1 MLSKDLENT
10 LNLLFKECS
19 DNNDE
24 FVTIEH
30 LLLVLTQEDSS
41 RKVLDHLSI
50 DIDSLQK
57 EIKEYIKKNVPKAT
71 DNKEIQPTLAFQRVL
86 QRAIFHVQS
95 SGKTEV
101 NGENLLAALFSEKE
115 SYAVYMLSRRNI
127 SRLDVVE
134 YISHGKNTAV
144 ETEENVEESPKE
156 SETHPEFLTNLNN
169 LAKDGEIDPLIGR
182 TDTLSRL
189 FQVLGR
195 RRKNNPILVGESGVG
210 KTAIAEGLAKSIADG
225 KAPEIF
231 KDYQVMSLDVG
242 SLVAGTKYRGDFE
255 KKMKSMMDYLKKTQK
270 IILFV
275 DEIHTIIG
283 AGSASGGAL
292 DASNLLKPALARGD
306 IKCIGATTYKEYRQI
321 FERNNS
327 LSRRFQKVQIDEP
340 TTEEAIQILEGLK
353 NKFEH
358 YHGITYSKEALKS
371 AVELSNKYLQDS
383 KLPDKAIDLIDEAG
397 SQKKLSKSKGKIIR
411 KSDIESLIS
420 KITKIP
426 AMQLNASSKE
436 NLNNLEGNLK
446 SVIFGQD
453 HAVDDVVSAVKTSKA
468 GIGNDDK
475 PICSFLF
482 TGPTGVGKTELTKQ
496 LAFFLGIEFVRLDMS
511 EFMEKHSISKL
522 IGSPPGY
529 VGYEQGGYLTEEIN
543 KKPHSVLLLD
553 EIEKA
558 HPDIFNILLQILD
571 YGNLTDSNGRNIN
584 FKNTIIVMTSN
595 TGAVEAEGESVGF
608 IEQGSED
615 KFEKAVSK
623 AFAPEFR
630 NRLDGII
637 NFNSLSNNNLES
649 VVKKLI
655 IEVEAKLNEKGID
668 IEFNDDVI
676 KLVLEE
682 GFDAKLGA
690 RPLSRAVDK
699 LIKKPISTMLIE
711 DSIKRGSSV
720 QLTVKSGKIILKT
733 VNRKEKIT

>member
-1 MLSKDLENT
+1 
-10 LNLLFKECS
+10 
-19 DNNDE
+19 
-24 FVTIEH
+24 
-30 LLLVLTQEDSS
+30 
-41 RKVLDHLSI
+41 
-50 DIDSLQK
+50 
-57 EIKEYIKKNVPKAT
+57 
-71 DNKEIQPTLAFQRVL
+71 
-86 QRAIFHVQS
+86 
-95 SGKTEV
+95 
-101 NGENLLAALFSEKE
+101 
-115 SYAVYMLSRRNI
+115 MLSRRNI

-134 YISHGKNTAV
+134 YISHGKNIAV
-144 ETEENVEESPKE
+144 ETEESIEETPKE
-156 SETHPEFLTNLNN
+156 NESHPEFLTNLNN
-169 LAKDGEIDPLIGR
+169 LAKDGDIDPLIGR
-182 TDTLSRL
+182 TDTLDRL

-210 KTAIAEGLAKSIADG
+210 KTAIAEGLAKAIAEG

-231 KDYQVMSLDVG
+231 KDHQVMSLDVG

-255 KKMKSMMDYLKKTQK
+255 KKMKSLMDYLKKTDK
-270 IILFV
+270 LILFV

-292 DASNLLKPALARGD
+292 DASNLLKPALARGE

-327 LSRRFQKVQIDEP
+327 LSRRFQKVQIEEP
-340 TTEEAIQILEGLK
+340 STDEAIQILEGLK
-353 NKFEH
+353 KKFEH

-397 SQKKLSKSKGKIIR
+397 SQKKLSKAKGKIIR
-411 KSDIESLIS
+411 KSDIETLIS

-426 AMQLNASSKE
+426 AMQLNASNKE
-436 NLNNLEGNLK
+436 NLNNLENNLK

-453 HAVDDVVSAVKTSKA
+453 HAVNDVVSAVKTSKA
-468 GIGNDDK
+468 GIGNDEK

-496 LAFFLGIEFVRLDMS
+496 LAYFLGIEFVRLDMS

-571 YGNLTDSNGRNIN
+571 YGNLADSNGRKIN

-595 TGAVEAEGESVGF
+595 TGAIEAEGESVGF

-615 KFEKAVSK
+615 KFDKAVSK
-623 AFAPEFR
+623 AFTPEFR
-630 NRLDGII
+630 NRLDGIV
-637 NFNSLSNNNLES
+637 NFNSLSNTNLES
-649 VVKKLI
+649 VVQKLI
-655 IEVEAKLNEKGID
+655 IDVEAKLNEKGID

-676 KLVLEE
+676 KLVLDE
-682 GFDAKLGA
+682 GYDPKLGA
-690 RPLSRAVDK
+690 RPLSRAVDR
-699 LIKKPISTMLIE
+699 LIKKPLSSMLIE
-711 DSIKRGSSV
+711 DKIKRGSSV
-720 QLTVKSGKIILKT
+720 KLTVVKGAINLK
-733 VNRKEKIT
+733 VVGAKEKIT

>member
-10 LNLLFKECS
+10 LNSLFKECS

-30 LLLVLTQEDSS
+30 LLLVLTKEDSS
-41 RKVLDHLSI
+41 RRVFDHLSI
-50 DIDSLQK
+50 DIESLQK
-57 EIKEYIKKNVPKAT
+57 EIKEYIKKNVPKSVEK
-71 DNKEIQPTLAFQRVL
+71 KEIQPTLAFQRVL

-95 SGKTEV
+95 SGKSEV

-144 ETEENVEESPKE
+144 ETEESVEEAPKE
-156 SETHPEFLTNLNN
+156 KESQPEFLTNLNN

-182 TDTLSRL
+182 TDTLARL

-210 KTAIAEGLAKSIADG
+210 KTAIAEGLAKAISDG

-231 KDYQVMSLDVG
+231 NEYQVMSLDVG

-255 KKMKSMMDYLKKTQK
+255 KKMKSMMDYLKKSEK

-327 LSRRFQKVQIDEP
+327 LSRRFQKVQIEEP
-340 TTEEAIQILEGLK
+340 SIDQAVEILEGLK
-353 NKFEH
+353 NKFED

-397 SQKKLSKSKGKIIR
+397 SQKKLSKTKGKTIR
-411 KSDIESLIS
+411 KSDIEALIS

-426 AMQLNASSKE
+426 TMQLNASSKE
-436 NLNNLEGNLK
+436 NLNSLEGKLK

-453 HAVDDVVSAVKTSKA
+453 HAINDVVSAVKTSKA
-468 GIGNDDK
+468 GIGNDEK

-496 LAFFLGIEFVRLDMS
+496 LAFFLGIEFIRLDMS

-529 VGYEQGGYLTEEIN
+529 VGYEQGGYLTEEVN

-571 YGNLTDSNGRNIN
+571 YGNLADSNGRSIN

-595 TGAVEAEGESVGF
+595 TGAVEADGESVGF
-608 IEQGSED
+608 IEQGTED

-623 AFAPEFR
+623 AFTPEFR

-637 NFNSLSNNNLES
+637 NFNNLSNQNLES
-649 VVKKLI
+649 VVEKLI
-655 IEVEAKLNEKGID
+655 IDVEAKLNEKGID
-668 IEFNDDVI
+668 IDFDSDVV
-676 KLVLEE
+676 KLILEQ
-682 GFDAKLGA
+682 GYDPKLGA

-699 LIKKPISTMLIE
+699 LVKKPISAMLIE
-711 DSIKRGSSV
+711 DKIKRGSSV
-720 QLTVKSGKIILKT
+720 KLSVKDKKIVVKAS
-733 VNRKEKIT
+733 NSKEKIT

>member
-10 LNLLFKECS
+10 LNSLFKECS

-30 LLLVLTQEDSS
+30 LLLVLTKEDSS
-41 RKVLDHLSI
+41 RRVFDHLSI
-50 DIDSLQK
+50 DIESLQK
-57 EIKEYIKKNVPKAT
+57 EIKEYIKKNVPKSVEK
-71 DNKEIQPTLAFQRVL
+71 KEIQPTLAFQRVL

-95 SGKTEV
+95 SGKSEV

-144 ETEENVEESPKE
+144 ETEESVEEAPKE
-156 SETHPEFLTNLNN
+156 KESHPEFLTNLNN

-182 TDTLSRL
+182 TDTLARL

-210 KTAIAEGLAKSIADG
+210 KTAIAEGLAKAISDG

-231 KDYQVMSLDVG
+231 NEYQVMSLDVG

-255 KKMKSMMDYLKKTQK
+255 KKMKSMMDYLKKSEK

-327 LSRRFQKVQIDEP
+327 LSRRFQKVQIEEP
-340 TTEEAIQILEGLK
+340 SIDQAVEILEGLK
-353 NKFEH
+353 NKFED

-397 SQKKLSKSKGKIIR
+397 SQKKLSKTKGKTIR
-411 KSDIESLIS
+411 KSDIEALIS

-426 AMQLNASSKE
+426 TMQLNASSKE
-436 NLNNLEGNLK
+436 NLNSLEGKLK

-453 HAVDDVVSAVKTSKA
+453 HAINDVVSAVKTSKA
-468 GIGNDDK
+468 GIGNDEK

-496 LAFFLGIEFVRLDMS
+496 LAFFLGIEFIRLDMS

-529 VGYEQGGYLTEEIN
+529 VGYEQGGYLTEEVN

-571 YGNLTDSNGRNIN
+571 YGNLADSNGRSIN

-595 TGAVEAEGESVGF
+595 TGAVEADGESVGF
-608 IEQGSED
+608 IEQGTED

-623 AFAPEFR
+623 AFTPEFR

-637 NFNSLSNNNLES
+637 NFNNLSNQNLES
-649 VVKKLI
+649 VVEKLI
-655 IEVEAKLNEKGID
+655 IDVEAKLNEKGID
-668 IEFNDDVI
+668 IDFDSDVV
-676 KLVLEE
+676 KLILEQ
-682 GFDAKLGA
+682 GYDPKLGA

-699 LIKKPISTMLIE
+699 LVKKPISTMLIE
-711 DSIKRGSSV
+711 DKIKRGSSV
-720 QLTVKSGKIILKT
+720 KLSVKDKKIEVKAS
-733 VNRKEKIT
+733 NSKEKIT

>member
-10 LNLLFKECS
+10 LNSLFKECS

-30 LLLVLTQEDSS
+30 LLLVLTKEDSS
-41 RKVLDHLSI
+41 RRVFDHLSI
-50 DIDSLQK
+50 DIESLQK
-57 EIKEYIKKNVPKAT
+57 EIKEYIKKNVPKSVEK
-71 DNKEIQPTLAFQRVL
+71 KEIQPTLAFQRVL

-95 SGKTEV
+95 SGKSEV

-144 ETEENVEESPKE
+144 ETEESVEEAPKE
-156 SETHPEFLTNLNN
+156 KESQPEFLTNLNN

-182 TDTLSRL
+182 TDTLARL

-210 KTAIAEGLAKSIADG
+210 KTAIAEGLAKAISDG

-231 KDYQVMSLDVG
+231 NEYQVMSLDVG

-255 KKMKSMMDYLKKTQK
+255 KKMKSMMDYLKKSEK

-327 LSRRFQKVQIDEP
+327 LSRRFQKVQIEEP
-340 TTEEAIQILEGLK
+340 SIDQAVEILEGLK
-353 NKFEH
+353 NKFED

-397 SQKKLSKSKGKIIR
+397 SQKKLSKTKGKTIR
-411 KSDIESLIS
+411 KSDIEALIS

-426 AMQLNASSKE
+426 TMQLNASSKE
-436 NLNNLEGNLK
+436 NLNSLEGKLK

-453 HAVDDVVSAVKTSKA
+453 HAINDVVSAVKTSKA
-468 GIGNDDK
+468 GIGNDEK

-496 LAFFLGIEFVRLDMS
+496 LAFFLGIEFIRLDMS

-529 VGYEQGGYLTEEIN
+529 VGYEQGGYLTEEVN

-571 YGNLTDSNGRNIN
+571 YGNLADSNGRSIN

-595 TGAVEAEGESVGF
+595 TGAVEADGESVGF
-608 IEQGSED
+608 IEQGTED

-623 AFAPEFR
+623 AFTPEFR

-637 NFNSLSNNNLES
+637 NFNNLSNQNLES
-649 VVKKLI
+649 VVEKLI
-655 IEVEAKLNEKGID
+655 IDVEAKLNEKGID
-668 IEFNDDVI
+668 IDFDSDVV
-676 KLVLEE
+676 KLILEQ
-682 GFDAKLGA
+682 GYDPKLGA

-699 LIKKPISTMLIE
+699 LVKKPISTMLIE
-711 DSIKRGSSV
+711 DKIKRGSSV
-720 QLTVKSGKIILKT
+720 KLSVKDKKIIVKAS
-733 VNRKEKIT
+733 NSKEKIT

>member
-10 LNLLFKECS
+10 LNSLFKECS

-30 LLLVLTQEDSS
+30 LLLVLTKEDSS
-41 RKVLDHLSI
+41 RRVFDHLSI
-50 DIDSLQK
+50 DIESLQK
-57 EIKEYIKKNVPKAT
+57 EIKEYIKKNVPKSVEK
-71 DNKEIQPTLAFQRVL
+71 KEIQPTLAFQRVL

-144 ETEENVEESPKE
+144 ETEESVEESPKE
-156 SETHPEFLTNLNN
+156 KESHPEFLTNLNN

-182 TDTLSRL
+182 TETLARL

-210 KTAIAEGLAKSIADG
+210 KTAIAEGLAKAIADG

-231 KDYQVMSLDVG
+231 NEYQVMSLDVG

-255 KKMKSMMDYLKKTQK
+255 KKMKSMMDYLKKSEK

-327 LSRRFQKVQIDEP
+327 LSRRFQKVQIEEP
-340 TTEEAIQILEGLK
+340 SIDQAVEILEGLK
-353 NKFEH
+353 NKFED

-397 SQKKLSKSKGKIIR
+397 SQRKLSKKKGKTIR
-411 KSDIESLIS
+411 KSDIEALIS

-426 AMQLNASSKE
+426 TMQLNASSKE
-436 NLNNLEGNLK
+436 NLNSLEGNLK

-453 HAVDDVVSAVKTSKA
+453 HAINDVVSAVKTSKA
-468 GIGNDDK
+468 GIGNDEK

-496 LAFFLGIEFVRLDMS
+496 LAFFLGIEFIRLDMS

-529 VGYEQGGYLTEEIN
+529 VGYEQGGYLTEEVN

-571 YGNLTDSNGRNIN
+571 YGNLADSNGRSIN

-595 TGAVEAEGESVGF
+595 TGAVEADGESVGF
-608 IEQGSED
+608 IEQGTED

-623 AFAPEFR
+623 AFTPEFR

-637 NFNSLSNNNLES
+637 NFNNLSNQNLES
-649 VVKKLI
+649 VVEKLI
-655 IEVEAKLNEKGID
+655 IDVEAKLNEKGID
-668 IEFNDDVI
+668 IDFDSDVV
-676 KLVLEE
+676 KLILEQ
-682 GFDAKLGA
+682 GYDPKLGA

-699 LIKKPISTMLIE
+699 LVKKPISTMLIE
-711 DSIKRGSSV
+711 DKIKRGSSV
-720 QLTVKSGKIILKT
+720 KLSVKDKKIVVKAS
-733 VNRKEKIT
+733 NSKEKIT

>member
-676 KLVLEE
+676 KLVLEK

>member
-10 LNLLFKECS
+10 LNSLFKECS

-30 LLLVLTQEDSS
+30 LLLVLTKEDSS
-41 RKVLDHLSI
+41 RRVFDHLSI
-50 DIDSLQK
+50 DIESLQK
-57 EIKEYIKKNVPKAT
+57 EIKEYIKKNVPKSVEK
-71 DNKEIQPTLAFQRVL
+71 KEIQPTLAFQRVL

-95 SGKTEV
+95 SGKSEV

-144 ETEENVEESPKE
+144 ETEESVEEAPKE
-156 SETHPEFLTNLNN
+156 KESQPEFLTNLNN

-182 TDTLSRL
+182 TDTLARL

-210 KTAIAEGLAKSIADG
+210 KTAIAEGLAKAISDG

-231 KDYQVMSLDVG
+231 NEYQVMSLDVG

-255 KKMKSMMDYLKKTQK
+255 KKMKSMMDYLKKSEK

-327 LSRRFQKVQIDEP
+327 LSRRFQKVQIEEP
-340 TTEEAIQILEGLK
+340 SIDQAVEILEGLK
-353 NKFEH
+353 NKFED

-397 SQKKLSKSKGKIIR
+397 SQKKLSKTKGKTIR
-411 KSDIESLIS
+411 KSDIEALIS

-426 AMQLNASSKE
+426 TMQLNASSKE
-436 NLNNLEGNLK
+436 NLNSLEGNLK

-453 HAVDDVVSAVKTSKA
+453 HAINDVVSAVKTSKA
-468 GIGNDDK
+468 GIGNDEK

-496 LAFFLGIEFVRLDMS
+496 LAFFLGIEFIRLDMS

-529 VGYEQGGYLTEEIN
+529 VGYEQGGYLTEEVN

-571 YGNLTDSNGRNIN
+571 YGNLADSNGRSIN

-595 TGAVEAEGESVGF
+595 TGAVEADGESVGF
-608 IEQGSED
+608 IEQGTED

-623 AFAPEFR
+623 AFTPEFR

-637 NFNSLSNNNLES
+637 NFNNLSNQNLES
-649 VVKKLI
+649 VVEKLI
-655 IEVEAKLNEKGID
+655 IDVEAKLNEKGID
-668 IEFNDDVI
+668 IDFDSDVV
-676 KLVLEE
+676 KLILEQ
-682 GFDAKLGA
+682 GYDPKLGA

-699 LIKKPISTMLIE
+699 LVKKPISTMLIE
-711 DSIKRGSSV
+711 DKIKRGSSV
-720 QLTVKSGKIILKT
+720 KLSVQDKKIVVKAS
-733 VNRKEKIT
+733 NSKEKIT

>member
-446 SVIFGQD
+446 SVIFGKE
-453 HAVDDVVSAVKTSKA
+453 HAVDDVVSSVKTSKA
-468 GIGNDDK
+468 SIGNDDK
-475 PICSFLF
+475 PI
-482 TGPTGVGKTELTKQ
+482 
-496 LAFFLGIEFVRLDMS
+496 
-511 EFMEKHSISKL
+511 
-522 IGSPPGY
+522 
-529 VGYEQGGYLTEEIN
+529 
-543 KKPHSVLLLD
+543 
-553 EIEKA
+553 
-558 HPDIFNILLQILD
+558 
-571 YGNLTDSNGRNIN
+571 
-584 FKNTIIVMTSN
+584 
-595 TGAVEAEGESVGF
+595 
-608 IEQGSED
+608 
-615 KFEKAVSK
+615 
-623 AFAPEFR
+623 
-630 NRLDGII
+630 
-637 NFNSLSNNNLES
+637 
-649 VVKKLI
+649 
-655 IEVEAKLNEKGID
+655 
-668 IEFNDDVI
+668 
-676 KLVLEE
+676 
-682 GFDAKLGA
+682 
-690 RPLSRAVDK
+690 
-699 LIKKPISTMLIE
+699 
-711 DSIKRGSSV
+711 
-720 QLTVKSGKIILKT
+720 
-733 VNRKEKIT
+733 

>member
-1 MLSKDLENT
+1 MLSKNLENS
-10 LNLLFKECS
+10 LNVLFKECS
-19 DNNDE
+19 ENLDE

-30 LLLVLTQEDSS
+30 LLLVLTQEDSA
-41 RKVLDHLSI
+41 RKVFEHLSI

-57 EIKEYIKKNVPKAT
+57 EIKDYIGKNVPKSKEK
-71 DNKEIQPTLAFQRVL
+71 KEIQPTLAFQRVL

-95 SGKTEV
+95 SGKNEV
-101 NGENLLAALFSEKE
+101 LGENLLAALFSEKE
-115 SYAVYMLSRRNI
+115 SYAVYMLNRRNI
-127 SRLDVVE
+127 TRLDVVD

-144 ETEENVEESPKE
+144 QTEEVAEETPKE
-156 SETHPEFLTNLNN
+156 SENQPDFLTNLNN
-169 LAKDGEIDPLIGR
+169 RALDGDIDPLIGR
-182 TDTLSRL
+182 EDTLERL

-210 KTAIAEGLAKSIADG
+210 KTAVAEGLAKCIAEG
-225 KAPEIF
+225 KGPELF
-231 KDYQVMSLDVG
+231 EGYQVMSLDVG
-242 SLVAGTKYRGDFE
+242 TLVSGTKYRGDFE
-255 KKMKSMMDYLKKTQK
+255 KKMKAMMDYLQKNEK

-306 IKCIGATTYKEYRQI
+306 IKCVGATTYKEYRQI

-327 LSRRFQKVQIDEP
+327 LSRRFQKIQIDEP
-340 TTEEAIQILEGLK
+340 SIDEAVQILEGLK
-353 NKFEH
+353 SKFEG
-358 YHGITYSKEALKS
+358 YHGITYSKEALKT

-397 SQKKLSKSKGKIIR
+397 SLKKLNPKAGNNIR

-426 AMQLNASSKE
+426 TMQLTASSKE
-436 NLNNLEGNLK
+436 NLNSLENNLR

-453 HAVDDVVSAVKTSKA
+453 HAIDSVVSAVKTAKS
-468 GIGNDDK
+468 GIGNDEK

-496 LAFFLGIEFVRLDMS
+496 LSKFLGIDFIRLDMS
-511 EFMEKHSISKL
+511 EFMEKHSVSKL

-529 VGYEQGGYLTEEIN
+529 VGYEQGGYLTEEVN

-571 YGNLTDSNGRNIN
+571 YGTLADSNGRSIN

-595 TGAVEAEGESVGF
+595 TGAIEADSDSVGF

-623 AFAPEFR
+623 AFTPEFR
-630 NRLDGII
+630 NRLDGIV
-637 NFNSLSNNNLES
+637 NFNNLEENSLIS
-649 VVKKLI
+649 VVEKLL
-655 IEVEAKLNEKGID
+655 IEVQSKLNEKGID
-668 IEFNDDVI
+668 LEYEDS
-676 KLVLEE
+676 VLKYVLKE
-682 GFDAKLGA
+682 GFDSKLGA
-690 RPLSRAVDK
+690 RPLGRAVDK
-699 LIKKPISTMLIE
+699 LIKKPISSMLIE
-711 DSIKRGSSV
+711 DGVKRGNTLFIKLSKDKI
-720 QLTVKSGKIILKT
+720 QIKVKDKAKVT
-733 VNRKEKIT
+733 

>member
-10 LNLLFKECS
+10 LNSLFKECS

-30 LLLVLTQEDSS
+30 LLLVLTKEDSS
-41 RKVLDHLSI
+41 RRVLDHLSI
-50 DIDSLQK
+50 DIESLQK
-57 EIKEYIKKNVPKAT
+57 EIKEYIKKNVPKSVEK
-71 DNKEIQPTLAFQRVL
+71 KEIQPTLAFQRVL

-144 ETEENVEESPKE
+144 ETEESIEEAPKE
-156 SETHPEFLTNLNN
+156 KESHPEFLTNLNN
-169 LAKDGEIDPLIGR
+169 LAKDGAIDPLIGR
-182 TDTLSRL
+182 TDTLERL

-210 KTAIAEGLAKSIADG
+210 KTAIAEGLAKKIADG

-231 KDYQVMSLDVG
+231 NEYQVMSLDVG

-255 KKMKSMMDYLKKTQK
+255 KKMKSMMDYLKKSEK

-306 IKCIGATTYKEYRQI
+306 IRCIGATTYKEYRQI

-327 LSRRFQKVQIDEP
+327 LSRRFQKVQIEEP
-340 TTEEAIQILEGLK
+340 SIDQAVEILEGLK
-353 NKFEH
+353 NKFED

-397 SQKKLSKSKGKIIR
+397 SQKKLSEAKGKIIR
-411 KSDIESLIS
+411 KSDIEALIS

-426 AMQLNASSKE
+426 TMQLNASSKE
-436 NLNNLEGNLK
+436 NLNSLEGNLK

-453 HAVDDVVSAVKTSKA
+453 HAINDVVSAVKTSKA
-468 GIGNDDK
+468 GIGNDEK

-496 LAFFLGIEFVRLDMS
+496 LAFFLGIEFIRLDMS

-529 VGYEQGGYLTEEIN
+529 VGYEQGGYLTEEVN

-571 YGNLTDSNGRNIN
+571 YGNLADSNGRSIN

-595 TGAVEAEGESVGF
+595 TGAVEADGESVGF
-608 IEQGSED
+608 IEQGTED

-623 AFAPEFR
+623 AFTPEFR

-637 NFNSLSNNNLES
+637 NFNNLSNQNLES
-649 VVKKLI
+649 VVEKLI
-655 IEVEAKLNEKGID
+655 IDVEAKLNEKGID
-668 IEFNDDVI
+668 IDFDSEVV
-676 KLVLEE
+676 KLILEQ
-682 GFDAKLGA
+682 GYDPKLGA

-699 LIKKPISTMLIE
+699 LVKKPISTMLIE
-711 DSIKRGSSV
+711 DKIKRGSSIK
-720 QLTVKSGKIILKT
+720 LLVKDKKIVVKAS
-733 VNRKEKIT
+733 NSKEKIT

>member
-41 RKVLDHLSI
+41 RRIFDHLSV

-57 EIKEYIKKNVPKAT
+57 EIKEYIDKNVPKAT
-71 DNKEIQPTLAFQRVL
+71 EKKEIQPTLAFQRVL

-95 SGKTEV
+95 SGKNEV

-115 SYAVYMLSRRNI
+115 SYAVYMLNRRNI

-144 ETEENVEESPKE
+144 ETEQGTEESPKE
-156 SETHPEFLTNLNN
+156 PESHPEFLTNLNN
-169 LAKDGEIDPLIGR
+169 VAKEGEIDPLIGR
-182 TDTLSRL
+182 AETMERM

-225 KAPEIF
+225 KAPELF

-255 KKMKSMMDYLKKTQK
+255 KKMKSMMDYLKKSEK

-306 IKCIGATTYKEYRQI
+306 IRCVGATTYKEYRQI

-340 TTEEAIQILEGLK
+340 SIDQAIQILEGLK
-353 NKFEH
+353 NKFES
-358 YHGITYSKEALKS
+358 YHGITYSKEALKT

-397 SQKKLSKSKGKIIR
+397 SQKKLSKSKGKVIR
-411 KSDIESLIS
+411 KSDIEALIS

-426 AMQLNASSKE
+426 AIQLNATNKE
-436 NLNNLEGNLK
+436 NLNKLDSNLR

-453 HAVDDVVSAVKTSKA
+453 HAIDGVVSAVKTSKA
-468 GIGNDDK
+468 GIGDDDK

-496 LAFFLGIEFVRLDMS
+496 LAFFMGIDFIRLDMS
-511 EFMEKHSISKL
+511 EFMEKHSVSKL

-529 VGYEQGGYLTEEIN
+529 VGYEQGGYLTEEVN

-571 YGNLTDSNGRNIN
+571 YGSLTDSNGRTIN
-584 FKNTIIVMTSN
+584 FKNTVIVMTSN
-595 TGAVEAEGESVGF
+595 TGAVEAEGESLGF
-608 IEQGSED
+608 IEQGVED
-615 KFEKAVSK
+615 KFDKAVSK
-623 AFAPEFR
+623 AFTPEFR

-637 NFNSLSNNNLES
+637 NFNKLSTNNLES
-649 VVKKLI
+649 VVSKLLI
-655 IEVEAKLNEKGID
+655 DVEAKLNEKGID
-668 IEFNDDVI
+668 LDFDDAVV
-676 KLVLEE
+676 KLVLDE

-690 RPLSRAVDK
+690 RPLSRAVDR
-699 LIKKPISTMLIE
+699 LIKKPISSMLIE
-711 DSIKRGSSV
+711 DKVKRGS
-720 QLTVKSGKIILKT
+720 TVKISVKKDSLAFEVVGS
-733 VNRKEKIT
+733 KEKIT

>member
-86 QRAIFHVQS
+86 QRAIFHIQS